1 MIPRDVVDSILRRVS
16 LVELMSRSIALK
28 KTGANYVGLCP
39 FHNDR
44 NKPSLSVSDE
54 KGLYHCFSCGAGGNA
69 LTFLKEHD
77 RLDFIE
83 SMRVLGPMANIDIEP
98 YLANDEDLLPLR
110 ERLKTMHKLAFDY
123 FNARLYDGQDSFS
136 RTAGAI
142 LRRRK
147 IDRETLKRFGLG
159 FGGSASDG
167 LFRALQNEGFKPDEI
182 IQSGLCGRTEQ
193 GRYYDRFAKRITF
206 PVWDENGT
214 VIAFGGRA
222 IEENARAKYLNSP
235 ETMLFK
241 KSTVL
246 YGWNLAKEE
255 AIERGQVLLVEGYM
269 DVIRLFQAGFDIAA
283 APMGTGLSEDRIS
296 ALKHKVETLYFCFD
310 GDAAGVKSAFRSSGL
325 AAKVGAT
332 AKVVMLPPED
342 DPDTY
347 LLTKGPDAFA
357 QLMEQAI
364 DSEEFIM
371 KTALALLPNVQ
382 AFLQLVFE
390 YAFSLEGGVAGTA
403 LSVKTDTFLR
413 RCAQEAGTSIES
425 VILDF
430 DRFKQQAMRL
440 SINAPGGEEPPR
452 RKAATDDDRILAS
465 VLIVYPE
472 LADTLAEL
480 VSPDDFSD
488 AECQDIVR
496 QVYLHPEKTAQDW
509 LAYWAASPLVEE
521 AARWTQAP
529 DFRFLKTHAVRL
541 RIKSLT
547 KKIETMM
554 QNINNENSEETL
566 NIITELQKE
575 KLTLKENFYNL

>member
-1 MIPRDVVDSILRRVS
+1 MIPRDVVDSILRRIS
-16 LVELMSRSIALK
+16 LVELMSRSVALK
-28 KTGANYVGLCP
+28 KTGSNYVGLCP

-69 LTFLKEHD
+69 LTFLKEHE

-83 SMRVLGPMANIDIEP
+83 SMRVLAPMANIDIEP
-98 YLANDEDLLPLR
+98 YLANDEELLPLR
-110 ERLKTMHKLAFDY
+110 ERLKTMHKLALDY
-123 FNARLYDGQDSFS
+123 FNARLYDAKDNLS
-136 RTAGAI
+136 RAAGMI

-147 IDRETLKRFGLG
+147 IDRETAKRFGLG

-167 LFRALQNEGFKPDEI
+167 LFRMLQGEGFKPDEI
-182 IQSGLCGRTEQ
+182 VQSGLCGRTEH
-193 GRYYDRFAKRITF
+193 GRWYDRFAKRITF

-214 VIAFGGRA
+214 LIAFGGRA
-222 IEENARAKYLNSP
+222 IEEQARAKYLNSP

-255 AIERGQVLLVEGYM
+255 AIERGQALIVEGYM
-269 DVIRLFQAGFDIAA
+269 DVIRLFQAGFAFAA
-283 APMGTGLSEDRIS
+283 APMGTGLSEDRIA
-296 ALKHKVETLYFCFD
+296 ALKHKVDCLYFCFD

-325 AAKVGAT
+325 AAKVGAK
-332 AKVVMLPPED
+332 AKVVLLPTED

-347 LLTKGPDAFA
+347 LLTNGPEAFA
-357 QLMEQAI
+357 DLIEKAI

-371 KTALALLPNVQ
+371 KTALELLPDVQ

-390 YAFSLEGGVAGTA
+390 YAFSLEGGVSGVV

-413 RCAQEAGTSIES
+413 KCAQESGLSLES

-430 DRFKQQAMRL
+430 DRFKQHASRMAL
-440 SINAPGGEEPPR
+440 TNEEAPR
-452 RKAATDDDRILAS
+452 RRNAVDDDRVLAS

-480 VSPDDFSD
+480 IAPDDFFD
-488 AECQDIVR
+488 EECREVVR
-496 QVYLHPEKTAQDW
+496 QIFLHPEKTAQDW

-521 AARWTQAP
+521 AAQWTQAP
-529 DFRFLKTHAVRL
+529 EFRFLKTHAVRL

-547 KKIETMM
+547 HNIELMM
-554 QNINNENSEETL
+554 QSINDENSEEML
-566 NIITELQKE
+566 NAITELQKE
-575 KLTLKENFYNL
+575 KLSLKENFYNL

>member
-1 MIPRDVVDSILRRVS
+1 MIPRDVVDTILRRIS
-16 LVELMSRSIALK
+16 LVELMSRSVALK
-28 KTGANYVGLCP
+28 KAGANYVGLCP

-83 SMRVLGPMANIDIEP
+83 SMRVLAPMANIDIEP
-98 YLANDEDLLPLR
+98 YLANDEELLPLR

-123 FNARLYDGQDSFS
+123 FNKRLYDAGDSLS
-136 RTAGAI
+136 RTAGTI

-147 IDRETLKRFGLG
+147 IDRETAKRFGLG
-159 FGGSASDG
+159 FGGSISDG
-167 LFRALQNEGFKPDEI
+167 LFRFLQNEGFKPDEI

-193 GRYYDRFAKRITF
+193 GRWYDRFAKRITF

-214 VIAFGGRA
+214 LIAFGGRA

-269 DVIRLFQAGFDIAA
+269 DVIRLFQAGFDFAA

-296 ALKHKVETLYFCFD
+296 ALKHKVEHLYFCFD

-325 AAKVGAT
+325 AAKAGAK

-347 LLTKGPDAFA
+347 LLTNGAAPFA
-357 QLMEQAI
+357 ELIENAI

-371 KTALALLPNVQ
+371 KTALGLLPDVQ

-390 YAFSLEGGVAGTA
+390 YAFSLEGGVSGTA

-413 RCAQEAGTSIES
+413 RCAQESG
-425 VILDF
+425 
-430 DRFKQQAMRL
+430 
-440 SINAPGGEEPPR
+440 
-452 RKAATDDDRILAS
+452 
-465 VLIVYPE
+465 
-472 LADTLAEL
+472 
-480 VSPDDFSD
+480 
-488 AECQDIVR
+488 
-496 QVYLHPEKTAQDW
+496 
-509 LAYWAASPLVEE
+509 
-521 AARWTQAP
+521 
-529 DFRFLKTHAVRL
+529 
-541 RIKSLT
+541 
-547 KKIETMM
+547 
-554 QNINNENSEETL
+554 
-566 NIITELQKE
+566 
-575 KLTLKENFYNL
+575 